1 MDNSLENFLEK
12 KTLYYD
18 KIDYDVIY
26 KSWEILKKF
35 IKLPYVI
42 HIVGTNGKGT
52 TGRFL
57 ASFLN
62 QLKKNILHYSSPHVV
77 KFNERIWINGIDS
90 TEEQLE
96 FAHYN
101 LLEIL
106 DNQLLEKLTYF
117 EYTTL
122 LALYLSDGIDYLIL
136 EAGLGGEFDAT
147 NVVKNDLSIFT
158 TIDLDHQNFLGDTI
172 REIAS
177 TKMRSCNTRYILAKQ
192 INIEVLEVKNEIL
205 SDYKEVIYDDNID
218 TPKNIK
224 TLPLYLQDNLK
235 LSLNVLRY
243 LNLPIDDLNI
253 ESMQG
258 RFQKISKNIIVDVGH
273 NPLAAKVILSELKKD
288 NNKIILIYNS
298 YANKDYKKV
307 LTILKPVIQEVQI
320 IKCDDDRIVD
330 SKVLKNC
337 IEDLSLNVKFFD
349 ILNITEDNKYLVF
362 GSFLVVDEFL
372 SRYKRDK

>member
-90 TEEQLE
+90 TDEQLE
-96 FAHYN
+96 FAHHN

-172 REIAS
+172 KEIAS
-177 TKMRSCNTRYILAKQ
+177 TKMRSCNTQYILAKQ
-192 INIEVLEVKNEIL
+192 INTEVLEVKNEIL
-205 SDYKEVIYDDNID
+205 SDYKEVIYDDKID

-243 LNLPIDDLNI
+243 LNLPIDDLKI
-253 ESMQG
+253 ESMEG
-258 RFQKISKNIIVDVGH
+258 RFQKISKNIVVDVGH
-273 NPLAAKVILSELKKD
+273 NPLAAKVILTELKKD

-298 YANKDYKKV
+298 YADKDYKEV

-320 IKCDDDRIVD
+320 IECDDDRIVD

-349 ILNITEDNKYLVF
+349 ILNMTEDNKYLVF